1 MVSKEDIEK
10 AREMDLLTYLQSF
23 EPYELVHVSGN
34 TWCTREHDSLKISNG
49 KWHWFSQGIGGRSAI
64 DYLVKV
70 RGYTFPMAV
79 EAVLGRIPVKEAPK
93 AQPAEK
99 EKTRKLKLPELSDST
114 EVVRNYL
121 IKRGIDPDIIDW
133 CIKRKMI
140 LQTKNYDNA
149 VFVGYDSKGNMRYAA
164 IRGTRSRYK
173 GDASGSD
180 KRFSFRISETEKP
193 EVLHLFEAAIDL
205 LSFATL
211 RKMDG
216 YDWKADAMLS
226 LAGVYV
232 NRDGSAPLPKGLERF
247 IKENPQLKEIHL
259 HLDNDEIGRGASIGL
274 CSALQGKYIMV
285 IDPPADGKDVNDEL
299 MARLERANRDYER

>member
-70 RGYTFPMAV
+70 RGYSFPMAV
-79 EAVLGRIPVKEAPK
+79 EAVLGRTPVKEAPK

-99 EKTRKLKLPELSDST
+99 ENARRLKLPELSEST
-114 EVVRNYL
+114 EAVRNYL
-121 IKRGIDPDIIDW
+121 IGRGIDPDIIDW
-133 CIKRKMI
+133 CIEKKLI
-140 LQTKNYDNA
+140 LQSKNYDNA
-149 VFVGYDSKGNMRYAA
+149 IFVGYDGKGNMRYAA

-193 EVLHLFEAAIDL
+193 EILHLFEAAIDL
-205 LSFATL
+205 LSYATL

-216 YDWKADAMLS
+216 YDWTADAMLS

-232 NRDGSAPLPKGLERF
+232 NRDGTAPLPKGLERF

-274 CSALQGKYIMV
+274 CSALHGKYIMV
-285 IDPPADGKDVNDEL
+285 IDPPAEGKDVNDEL
-299 MARLERANRDYER
+299 IARLERTRTQYER